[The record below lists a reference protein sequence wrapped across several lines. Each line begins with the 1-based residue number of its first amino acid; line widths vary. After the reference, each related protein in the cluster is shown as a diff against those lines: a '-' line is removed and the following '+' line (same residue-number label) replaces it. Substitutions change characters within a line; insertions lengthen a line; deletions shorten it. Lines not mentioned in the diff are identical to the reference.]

1 MSTSLLTPAQ
11 GCYAAVC
18 GKNSGIG
25 HGGGGDGGEES
36 EATIKTQI
44 ERVGVNRRRR
54 ERRFSELRGCL
65 EDSAEG

>member
-1 MSTSLLTPAQ
+1 MGLAT
-11 GCYAAVC
+11 
-18 GKNSGIG
+18 
-25 HGGGGDGGEES
+25 GGGDGGEES
-36 EATIKTQI
+36 EATIKRQI